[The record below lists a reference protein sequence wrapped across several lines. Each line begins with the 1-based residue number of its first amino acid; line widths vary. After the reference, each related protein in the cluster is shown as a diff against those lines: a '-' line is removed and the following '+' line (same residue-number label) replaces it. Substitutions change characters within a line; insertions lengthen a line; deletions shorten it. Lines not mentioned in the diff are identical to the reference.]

1 MNTRI
6 LSEALLDM
14 YTIYSHECNK
24 NEKPECMINMY
35 MITIIL
41 VVLLPWTFISMI
53 FCVVDKKIV
62 RAFLN
67 FSLFL
72 LLLSLL

>member
-6 LSEALLDM
+6 LSEALLEM
-14 YTIYSHECNK
+14 YTIYSNACK
-24 NEKPECMINMY
+24 NETPDCMINMY

-41 VVLLPWTFISMI
+41 IVLLPWTFISMI
-53 FCVVDKKIV
+53 FCIVDKKIV

-67 FSLFL
+67 LSFFLFL
-72 LLLSLL
+72 LTLL

>member
-1 MNTRI
+1 MTTHI
-6 LSEALLDM
+6 LSAALLDM
-14 YTIYSHECNK
+14 YTIYSHECK
-24 NEKPECMINMY
+24 DEKPECMINMY

-53 FCVVDKKIV
+53 FCVVDKKTV

>member
-6 LSEALLDM
+6 LSDALLDM
-14 YTIYSHECNK
+14 YTIYSHECK
-24 NEKPECMINMY
+24 NETPDCMINMY

-41 VVLLPWTFISMI
+41 ILLLPWTFISMI
-53 FCVVDKKIV
+53 FCIVDKKIV

-67 FSLFL
+67 FSFFLFL
-72 LLLSLL
+72 LTLL